1 MNISYFQLS
10 AYFYLF
16 WEFPQE
22 QHKYKVD
29 AIEIPQQWDSQKI
42 GKMENYDEEI
52 LCSASII
59 L

>member
-1 MNISYFQLS
+1 
-10 AYFYLF
+10 
-16 WEFPQE
+16 
-22 QHKYKVD
+22 VD